1 MSKKITQE
9 KSRTLQD
16 IGLGYKVSYKNFFAN
31 SYLAYN
37 IGNEVTSQDNY
48 NSRAMFQVG
57 YVF

>member
-1 MSKKITQE
+1 MSRNKTQK